1 MNKRSVDL
9 HVPKKIAI
17 IITASFSVLS
27 ILVYVLSLLA
37 TNGAFGRLH
46 TLWQS
51 DYVYSGN
58 VQSPLSLDCYYQ
70 LNAGISMSLS
80 ADVNSS
86 LNVDVI
92 MQSETANYTNNLSW
106 NTDTLGKNEIAIT
119 KGVADANSLVPGDKL
134 YSKHVVNGSK
144 IAYVI
149 KSILSEATTTNETE
163 NRFSDGII
171 VMGYDEEY
179 ISNVSHTIIAYV
191 NGSVQDTVQEGVQTP
206 VNITY
211 RSDEII
217 VVMKELLPYCVLFL
231 FGGIIVAIGF
241 VFFLSKEALA
251 NIRRLT
257 ILGTDCRRIDYS
269 YRRLLYGSGSIA
281 LALALMISITLAI
294 ILKCCIL
301 SMASLFVLLLVQFLG
316 IHCSLVI
323 AHKDFGRS

>member
-1 MNKRSVDL
+1 
-9 HVPKKIAI
+9 
-17 IITASFSVLS
+17 
-27 ILVYVLSLLA
+27 
-37 TNGAFGRLH
+37 
-46 TLWQS
+46 
-51 DYVYSGN
+51 
-58 VQSPLSLDCYYQ
+58 
-70 LNAGISMSLS
+70 
-80 ADVNSS
+80 
-86 LNVDVI
+86 
-92 MQSETANYTNNLSW
+92 
-106 NTDTLGKNEIAIT
+106 
-119 KGVADANSLVPGDKL
+119 
-134 YSKHVVNGSK
+134 
-144 IAYVI
+144 
-149 KSILSEATTTNETE
+149 
-163 NRFSDGII
+163 
-171 VMGYDEEY
+171 MGYDEEY